1 MATEE
6 KLLRKQLRDE
16 RKLEEQKLREA
27 DKLRRDQLK
36 REEQEQRQREKQ
48 QQEQFKREKKEQR
61 KREEL
66 KRQQRKKEF
75 KAEKARLR
83 KLHEARVNYAI
94 FHVRLKDQ
102 VPDED
107 GKFVVTNEQ
116 LAQCKCSIYYCM
128 YTLITTVYTV

>member
-27 DKLRRDQLK
+27 DKLRRDQL
-36 REEQEQRQREKQ
+36 
-48 QQEQFKREKKEQR
+48 KREKKEQR